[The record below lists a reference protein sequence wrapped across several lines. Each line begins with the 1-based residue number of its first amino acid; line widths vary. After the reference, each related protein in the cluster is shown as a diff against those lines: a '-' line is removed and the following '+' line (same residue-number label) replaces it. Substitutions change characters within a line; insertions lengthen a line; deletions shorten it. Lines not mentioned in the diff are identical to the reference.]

1 MARKQ
6 TCQTSHPTRSVV
18 MVTCPQAH
26 VLDVVGALEVVT
38 EVFA

>member
-6 TCQTSHPTRSVV
+6 TCQTSHPTRGVV
-18 MVTCPQAH
+18 MVPYPQAH
-26 VLDVVGALEVVT
+26 VLDVVGALGVVT